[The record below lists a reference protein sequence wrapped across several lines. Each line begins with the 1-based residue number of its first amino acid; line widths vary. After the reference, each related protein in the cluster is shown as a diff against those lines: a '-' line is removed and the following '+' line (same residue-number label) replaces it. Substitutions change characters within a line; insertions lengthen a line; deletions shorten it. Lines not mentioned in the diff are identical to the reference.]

1 MQVGFGSDSQPG
13 ENDRNSSKQGIR
25 GHLSFTTFT
34 PMRKGHIV
42 QVVAQAPAHA
52 LSSMLTRKGKLY
64 GDLPVIPAKAGRC
77 PRILVIAA

>member
-1 MQVGFGSDSQPG
+1 
-13 ENDRNSSKQGIR
+13 
-25 GHLSFTTFT
+25 
-34 PMRKGHIV
+34 MRKGHIV

>member
-25 GHLSFTTFT
+25 GHLSFT
-34 PMRKGHIV
+34 
-42 QVVAQAPAHA
+42 AQAPAHA